1 MKQAE
6 VLKKDD
12 FETPQYYEHGHWKTW
27 SRVYDFIVKLS
38 FIPFGGE
45 NRFRRKVVE
54 MASVKEGEQVLDL
67 CCGTGTL
74 TSLVARK
81 VGSNGHVTA
90 VDLSQ
95 DMITRAKK
103 KVTDL
108 PVTFRRASADNLPFE
123 EGTFDKAFIS
133 YGMHEMPDEIRLRAM
148 KELYRVLKPGGSLF
162 IVDYNLP
169 GSPLPRLIIGL
180 FLRIFEEKVAYK
192 MAHDGVLPRQLKEA
206 GFTVNDRKLPLGGM
220 FQIIRSDKSLLGE

>member
-1 MKQAE
+1 MKE
-6 VLKKDD
+6 DD
-12 FETPQYYEHGHWKTW
+12 FKTPQYYEHGYWKTW
-27 SRVYDFIVKLS
+27 SKVYDFIVKLS

-54 MASVKEGEQVLDL
+54 MASVKEGQQVLDL

-74 TSLVARK
+74 TSLVAKK
-81 VGSNGHVTA
+81 VGSSGHVTG

-95 DMITRAKK
+95 DMINRAGR

-108 PVTFRRASADNLPFE
+108 PVTFKRASADNLPFK

-133 YGMHEMPDEIRLRAM
+133 YGMHEMPDEIRLAAM
-148 KELYRVLKPGGSLF
+148 KELNRVLKPGGSLF

-169 GSPLPRLIIGL
+169 KSPLSRLAIGM
-180 FLRIFEEKVAYK
+180 FLRTFEEKVAYK
-192 MAHDGVLPRQLKEA
+192 MARDGVLPGQLKEA
-206 GFTVNDRKLPLGGM
+206 GFKIVNRELPLGGM
-220 FQIIRSDKSLLGE
+220 FQIIRSDKSILGE

>member
-6 VLKKDD
+6 ALKKED
-12 FETPQYYEHGHWKTW
+12 FKTPQYYEHGHWKTW

-74 TSLVARK
+74 TSLVAGK
-81 VGSNGHVTA
+81 VGDGGSVTG
-90 VDLSQ
+90 VDLSR
-95 DMITRAKK
+95 DMIGRAKK
-103 KVTDL
+103 KVKNL
-108 PVTFRRASADNLPFE
+108 PVSFKQASADNLPFQ
-123 EGTFDKAFIS
+123 EGTLDKAFIS
-133 YGMHEMPDEIRLRAM
+133 YGMHEMPDDIRLKAM

-169 GSPLPRLIIGL
+169 NSPLPRLAIGM
-180 FLRIFEEKVAYK
+180 FLRTFEEKVAYK
-192 MAHDGVLPRQLKEA
+192 MARDGVLTVQLKEA
-206 GFTVNDRKLPLGGM
+206 GFKIADRKLPLSGM
-220 FQIIRSDKSLLGE
+220 FQIICADKSP